1 MNAITGLGKY
11 IFAIPML
18 VFGLFHFMNADA
30 MAGMAPF
37 GGAIIVYLTGACLI
51 AFALSVFIGKYD
63 KLAAILLAIF
73 LLLTMFMIFLKG
85 VSANDQTAT
94 TMFLIVQNGQ
104 PICRR
109 MKSVMLCKLLF
120 FLAKFLHVFCKNCDK
135 NKTLLLLR

>member
-73 LLLTMFMIFLKG
+73 LLLTMLMIFLKE

-94 TMFLIVQNGQ
+94 TMFLKDLGLVGGAL
-104 PICRR
+104 
-109 MKSVMLCKLLF
+109 MYAHGF
-120 FLAKFLHVFCKNCDK
+120 AKDNSIIG
-135 NKTLLLLR
+135 